1 MAKKLNEVIKLAL
14 LIADCPIDS
23 ISSGKK
29 QSENLV
35 QALATLSLR
44 VTETLVE
51 AVSRPAKINL
61 TKQFNSSGKK
71 QSQNK
76 ITKSTSRPKEY
87 KANYRDWDE
96 YRWKKPNNTFRSQVV
111 GSPRQQ
117 KSGDSSF
124 KHRLAAGQKPT
135 AGSPGRRTRDQEKPE
150 TGICVTGSGTEC

>member
-23 ISSGKK
+23 ISSEKK

-51 AVSRPAKINL
+51 AVSRPTKINS
-61 TKQFNSSGKK
+61 TKQFNPSGKK

-76 ITKSTSRPKEY
+76 ISKSASRPTEY

-111 GSPRQQ
+111 GSTRQQ
-117 KSGDSSF
+117 KSGNSSF
-124 KHRLAAGQKPT
+124 KHSWQQVKNPQLGARDIGLMTKR
-135 AGSPGRRTRDQEKPE
+135 SLRRESVLQ
-150 TGICVTGSGTEC
+150 VSGAEC